1 MRSLFS
7 FVVSLGLGVDE
18 FQHPGT
24 IRIVRR
30 RDGLV
35 LTEIDHHLPSELE
48 AHAGSLRE
56 RLVSEDVAEFCR
68 DLGIS
73 PEHVTGAGE
82 DFVESELLA
91 PGEPAPPGH
100 RGEVGRE
107 YADEP
112 IDVRHATKL
121 EHGLRNDWIRPD
133 PPTA

>member
-1 MRSLFS
+1 MTQEPTGPDEASAGRWFAIQISYARFTGWRRVTFAVRSLFA
-7 FVVSLGLGVDE
+7 FVISLGLGVDE

-82 DFVESELLA
+82 DFVESELLS
-91 PGEPAPPGH
+91 
-100 RGEVGRE
+100 RTR
-107 YADEP
+107 
-112 IDVRHATKL
+112 
-121 EHGLRNDWIRPD
+121 
-133 PPTA
+133 